1 MLKNELKK
9 FLSYLFQGRSY
20 HTQQIVLR
28 NRGPYFGKNAL
39 WNFLKSFW
47 SDGDFLK
54 ILTKNIIF
62 AIMIKFP
69 NKRHYVPS
77 LNDCIY
83 KIFFKISFKFEK
95 NHIFEGKSTNNNL

>member
-39 WNFLKSFW
+39 
-47 SDGDFLK
+47 
-54 ILTKNIIF
+54 
-62 AIMIKFP
+62 
-69 NKRHYVPS
+69 
-77 LNDCIY
+77 
-83 KIFFKISFKFEK
+83 
-95 NHIFEGKSTNNNL
+95 